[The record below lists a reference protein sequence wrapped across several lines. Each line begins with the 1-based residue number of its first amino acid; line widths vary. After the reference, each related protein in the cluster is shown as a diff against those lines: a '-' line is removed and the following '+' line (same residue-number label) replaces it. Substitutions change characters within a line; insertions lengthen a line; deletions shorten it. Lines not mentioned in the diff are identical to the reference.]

1 MAIEHPLDTPSI
13 SDRAAARN
21 VVAWLRE
28 GGDLIV
34 SGERGSVTV
43 PRTIAQAVVALIEA
57 YAEGATPLVASADA
71 EVSTQRAAEILNLSR
86 PTVVKFL
93 DQGRIPFTTPGTH
106 RRVRLTD
113 LMAFKAA
120 LERDRREALDRLAAL
135 GQAAIERAR
144 EQGRLTDEMI

>member
-1 MAIEHPLDTPSI
+1 MALEHSLDTPSI

-21 VVAWLRE
+21 IVAWLRD

-34 SGERGSVTV
+34 SGERGSVIV
-43 PRTIAQAVVALIEA
+43 PRSISQAVVALIEA
-57 YAEGATPLVASADA
+57 YAEGVTPVVASAEA

-86 PTVVKFL
+86 PTVVKLL
-93 DQGRIPFTTPGTH
+93 DRGRIPFTTPGTH

-120 LERDRREALDRLAAL
+120 LERDRREALDRLSAL